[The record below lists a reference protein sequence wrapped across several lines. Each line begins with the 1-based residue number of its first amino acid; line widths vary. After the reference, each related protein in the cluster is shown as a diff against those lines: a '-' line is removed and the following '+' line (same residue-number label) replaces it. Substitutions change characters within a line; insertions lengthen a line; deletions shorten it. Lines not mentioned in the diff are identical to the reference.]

1 MINLNYQM
9 GHILYQIIKIILS
22 IFKKP
27 NEKIDNLSIRIYIN
41 KIENRITFKIKIGY
55 YLELLTPETMKLL
68 RSTENKITKDKNGEN
83 LPQLEITEVVL
94 FHCNIA
100 NNDYQQDSRV
110 LYIFILNKPF
120 GNLLEIPPTNFIP
133 LKTFPSE
140 FKSLKYG
147 LQIKIIS
154 H

>member
-41 KIENRITFKIKIGY
+41 KTENRITFKIKIGY

-68 RSTENKITKDKNGEN
+68 RSTENKITKDKNGGTVAHS
-83 LPQLEITEVVL
+83 EITEVVL
-94 FHCNIA
+94 VHCNIV
-100 NNDYQQDSRV
+100 NNDY
-110 LYIFILNKPF
+110 
-120 GNLLEIPPTNFIP
+120 
-133 LKTFPSE
+133 
-140 FKSLKYG
+140 
-147 LQIKIIS
+147 
-154 H
+154 